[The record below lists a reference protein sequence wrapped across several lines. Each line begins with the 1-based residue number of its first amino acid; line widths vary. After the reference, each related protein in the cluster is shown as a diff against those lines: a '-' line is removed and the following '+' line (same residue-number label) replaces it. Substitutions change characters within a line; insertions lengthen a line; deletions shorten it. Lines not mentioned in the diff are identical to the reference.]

1 MFQRHDYVLTP
12 TGTRAPLYV
21 VVPVFNAIRWRSRW
35 KLLADFVKRC
45 DEAGAIPYVVEVA
58 FGDRAFAVTDPTNP
72 RHVQLRTNSELWLKE
87 RAINI
92 GVSRLPHDWKYVAWV
107 DGDVTFVR
115 DDWADETI
123 HQLQHYAIVQMF
135 SEAMDLTSDHEFLA
149 AYRSFGDSF
158 VKGIPWET
166 GKPLTPKTY
175 YGGGTPA
182 GTPNRGIWKYR
193 HHPGYG
199 WAARRDAFDALGGL
213 FDVAVIGEA
222 DYIMARALAGA
233 GLSAVKP
240 GVSPGYKAAILEWQA
255 RADRSIR
262 RNLGCVPGLLLHHW
276 HGPKVKRVYWE
287 RTELLIETQFDPAV
301 DIKPDW
307 QGLYQLTGRSL
318 RLRDGLRSYF
328 RQRDEDAP
336 TSKE

>member
-45 DEAGAIPYVVEVA
+45 DEAGAVPYVVEVA
-58 FGDRAFAVTDPTNP
+58 FGDRAFAVTDQANP

-166 GKPLTPKTY
+166 GKPKGNGY
-175 YGGGTPA
+175 YGGPPVKGS
-182 GTPNRGIWKYR
+182 NGIWKYR
-193 HHPGYG
+193 FHPGYS
-199 WAARRDAFDALGGL
+199 WAMTREAFDGVGGL
-213 FDVAVIGEA
+213 FDVSPVGES
-222 DYIMARALAGA
+222 DYIMARAIAGA
-233 GLSAVKP
+233 GLSAVP
-240 GVSPGYKAAILEWQA
+240 AGISEGYRAHVVEWEA
-255 RADRSIR
+255 RAKRVIR
-262 RNLGCVPGLLLHHW
+262 GNLGCVKGLLLHHY
-276 HGPKVKRVYWE
+276 HGPKVLRRYWD
-287 RTELLIETQFDPAV
+287 RTKLLVDTGFDPHV
-301 DIKPDW
+301 DLKPDW
-307 QGLYQLTGRSL
+307 QGLWQLTGRSNQ
-318 RLRDGLRSYF
+318 LRDGLKSYF
-328 RQRDEDAP
+328 RARNEDLHSDA
-336 TSKE
+336 ENMR